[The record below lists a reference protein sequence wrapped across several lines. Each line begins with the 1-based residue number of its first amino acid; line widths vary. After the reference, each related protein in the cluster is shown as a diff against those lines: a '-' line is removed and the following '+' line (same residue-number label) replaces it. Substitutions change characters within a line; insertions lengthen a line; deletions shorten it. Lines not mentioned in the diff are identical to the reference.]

1 MAWRAKPRF
10 FVICSVV
17 GFSVGSGAGAAST
30 ALADSGDSTRVPWEA
45 AAPDPVVEA
54 GRRPAA
60 RPTPT
65 TLALLVPSTVARAA
79 GRDAVAA
86 PAIPAPSVQV
96 PVPAEAAPTTT
107 TAAPPATGPTT
118 SPTGSITY
126 VVQPGD
132 NLSAIAWWFELN
144 GYGDVYDA
152 NRHVIGDDPNLIF
165 PGQTFTITG
174 ATMTTGTAAAG

>member
-30 ALADSGDSTRVPWEA
+30 ALADSGDSTRVPLEA

-65 TLALLVPSTVARAA
+65 TLALLVPSTVARA
-79 GRDAVAA
+79 AVAA